1 MKKVAN
7 MNDGH
12 TTVEYDSIEELNNS
26 VSAPYNSLCP
36 IQEYEGTLIGKE
48 GIAIGTYKKLE
59 KESILKESSSVTN
72 MDKLF

>member
-12 TTVEYDSIEELNNS
+12 TTIEYDSIEELNNS
-26 VSAPYNSLCP
+26 VSAPYDSLCP
-36 IQEYEGTLIGKE
+36 IQEYEGKLIGKE
-48 GIAIGTYKKLE
+48 GIAIGTYKKIE
-59 KESILKESSSVTN
+59 KESVTNESSPVTN